1 MRATLLVLF
10 ATCSTAFAAN
20 HYTDRMF
27 RRALDEQITSPF
39 YVLFTL
45 NDPVTRTRRDVA
57 TTSNLLLGAI
67 HFEYHIDFDEAGVAK
82 ATRIAASRPRH
93 EFTFRSR
100 KAVRNVQP
108 YYSEAVLAR
117 VRQLLAPRSN
127 AQLIQDGMLHTEYPR
142 YELAEIY
149 GKRDRK
155 NYAAYR
161 DATAHVLLE
170 RGILVGMDDISGM
183 LYTEK

>member
-1 MRATLLVLF
+1 MRATLVLLF
-10 ATCSTAFAAN
+10 ATASMAFAAS
-20 HYTDRMF
+20 HYTNRMF
-27 RRALDEQITSPF
+27 RRALDDSSTSPF

-45 NDPVTRTRRDVA
+45 NDPVTHTRRDVA

-67 HFEYHIDFDEAGVAK
+67 HFEYHIDFDGPGVTK
-82 ATRIAASRPRH
+82 AARIAASQPRH

-100 KAVRNVQP
+100 RAANNVHP
-108 YYSEAVLAR
+108 YYSEAVLAE

-127 AQLIQDGMLHTEYPR
+127 AQLIEDGMLHTEHPHYR
-142 YELAEIY
+142 LAEAY
-149 GKRDRK
+149 AKKDRK
-155 NYAAYR
+155 SFAAYR